1 MFRGCTSY
9 LFAVLVKV
17 GRPFLLRVLIELGH
31 KVSAE
36 AEVQVEVDGRIGDL
50 RIGNGKWLSTE
61 EVVPLSLC
69 RRINI
74 GPRATLLK
82 RQPARLHA
90 HGVLVE
96 VPRAVLLKRKGE
108 LKGVLVVLF
117 RLCARERHNSVE
129 GNGLNGLE
137 KGQAAQRVKR
147 IGEAILARAVDAT
160 LGLGGTPI
168 AVAVSALQNGG
179 ADVS

>member
-9 LFAVLVKV
+9 LFALLVKV
-17 GRPFLLRVLIELGH
+17 GRPFLLRVFVEFGH

-36 AEVQVEVDGRIGDL
+36 AEVQVEVERCVGDL
-50 RIGNGKWLSTE
+50 RRSDGKRLGAH
-61 EVVPLSLC
+61 EVIPTGL
-69 RRINI
+69 RRCSEV

-108 LKGVLVVLF
+108 LPRVLLVLF
-117 RLCARERHNSVE
+117 RVHARERHNGVE

-137 KGQAAQRVKR
+137 KGQATQRVKEV
-147 IGEAILARAVDAT
+147 GEAVLASAMNAALDLVRPPET
-160 LGLGGTPI
+160 
-168 AVAVSALQNGG
+168 VAIGALQNEA